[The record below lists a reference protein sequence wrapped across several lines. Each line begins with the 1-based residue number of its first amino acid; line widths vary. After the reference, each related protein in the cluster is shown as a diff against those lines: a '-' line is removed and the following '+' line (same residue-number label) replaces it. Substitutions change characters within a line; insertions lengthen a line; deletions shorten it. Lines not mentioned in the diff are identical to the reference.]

1 VRPALPLGGA
11 LPSLLLAAAVGEA
24 LLWEGGFAP
33 VPRIVFGALALA
45 ALAASAV
52 TDREAVRRMA
62 RRPGILALVALAA
75 FAALSAVW
83 TAGAAGDALRWALVA
98 AGYGAIAVTAGVLT
112 RARNGVNRLAALVC
126 ALAIIGGAIGLVAA
140 CVIGEPLADRIAGS
154 WRPGGPLEYSS
165 ALALLEVS
173 ALPALLVAMCSPR
186 RGLAAA
192 GVIGATIAGAVLGL
206 ADSRAELLLA
216 ALIGCAAIALP
227 WSTLR
232 TSRAQAAAATLW
244 VAASGLGAHL
254 IAGGWFPAGTL
265 PGPWRLLALAGACAL
280 LATIW
285 LARGLN
291 PGRRPQVAIAC
302 VLSIGLLVVLSTG
315 AASGASNAP
324 RAALHTATGSG
335 LDSGLFHGRLHLWHA
350 GLETFAAH
358 PLLGAG
364 ADSFMVA
371 SARYQQ
377 SGPIRFAH
385 NLPLELG
392 AELGVGGLLL
402 CLWLYAASGAAAWR
416 ARRRSAGW
424 LLGPGMCAFL
434 AASLVD
440 WPWHLAGSG
449 AVWALCTGGV
459 IGAVTFR
466 PWPRAT
472 RPSATTAART
482 RSRSRTH
489 SRFGLTAS
497 RSR

>member
-1 VRPALPLGGA
+1 
-11 LPSLLLAAAVGEA
+11 VGEA
-24 LLWEGGFAP
+24 LLWQGGFAP
-33 VPRIVFGALALA
+33 APRIVFGALALA

-52 TDREAVRRMA
+52 NDREAVWRMT
-62 RRPGILALVALAA
+62 RRPAILALVALAA
-75 FAALSAVW
+75 LAALSALW
-83 TAGAAGDALRWALVA
+83 TAGGAGDALRWALVA

-112 RARNGVNRLAALVC
+112 RRPDGVRRLAALVC
-126 ALAIIGGAIGLVAA
+126 VLAIIGGAIGLVAA

-227 WSTLR
+227 RRTLR
-232 TSRAQAAAATLW
+232 ASRTQAAAATLW

-254 IAGGWFPAGTL
+254 IAGGWFPPGTL
-265 PGPWRLLALAGACAL
+265 PGPWRLLGLGGACAL
-280 LATIW
+280 LSTIW

-291 PGRRPQVAIAC
+291 GGRRAQVAIAC
-302 VLSIGLLVVLSTG
+302 GLSIGLVVALG
-315 AASGASNAP
+315 AGAAASGASTAP
-324 RAALHTATGSG
+324 RPALHPTTGSG
-335 LDSGLFHGRLHLWHA
+335 LDSDVFHGRLHLWQA
-350 GLETFAAH
+350 GVETFAAH

-392 AELGVGGLLL
+392 AELGIGGFLL

-449 AVWALCTGGV
+449 AVWAVCTGGV

-466 PWPRAT
+466 AWPRAS
-472 RPSATTAART
+472 RPSTTTAVRMRSRSRT
-482 RSRSRTH
+482 RSRS
-489 SRFGLTAS
+489 GLTAS